1 MVFETPKPKQNV
13 TVRDGRERFGLAETK
28 QFQNSFQTVLKLFC
42 FCFVHFAD
50 SFFLENMPM

>member
-50 SFFLENMPM
+50 SFF